1 MTALVTTKSLAATAR
16 SRAAADDFL
25 DLLPSVRQHA
35 AVVFRA
41 LPAAEREEAV
51 AEAVAAAFVAFR
63 RLRARGLDPA
73 RDFPS
78 QMAIYAALHVKDGR
92 HVGGRASSKDVLSVK
107 AQRKHGFRVES
118 LPLATRRPH
127 EDLYGGLNGQRS
139 LDAYEERLRDNH
151 QTPPPEAAAFRID
164 FPEFIGSLC
173 RRDQRLAAFLSLG
186 NSARDA
192 ATRFGLSPGR
202 VTQLRQGWCREW
214 HVRNDEDTPRRLRS
228 CRKATSERENR
239 ADAARNSA
247 TSA

>member
-1 MTALVTTKSLAATAR
+1 MTALITKSLAATA
-16 SRAAADDFL
+16 SPRAAADDFL
-25 DLLPSVRQHA
+25 DLLPRVRQHA

-41 LPAAEREEAV
+41 LPAAEREEAI

-78 QMAIYAALHVKDGR
+78 QMAVYAALHVKDGR

-151 QTPPPEAAAFRID
+151 RTPPPEAAAFRID

-173 RRDQRLAAFLSLG
+173 RRDQRLAGFLSLG
-186 NSARDA
+186 NSASNA
-192 ATRFGLSPGR
+192 AARFGLSPGR

-214 HVRNDEDTPRRLRS
+214 HVRNGEETPRLLR
-228 CRKATSERENR
+228 RREKTTSER
-239 ADAARNSA
+239 DHHPVAANSS

>member
-1 MTALVTTKSLAATAR
+1 MTALITKSLAGTAIP
-16 SRAAADDFL
+16 RAAADDFL
-25 DLLPSVRQHA
+25 DLLPRVRQHA

-41 LPAAEREEAV
+41 LPAAEREEAI

-92 HVGGRASSKDVLSVK
+92 HVGGRASSKDVLSRK

-127 EDLYGGLNGQRS
+127 EDLYGGLNGQRT

-151 QTPPPEAAAFRID
+151 CTPPPEAAAFRID

-173 RRDQRLAAFLSLG
+173 RRDQRLAGFLSLG
-186 NSARDA
+186 NSASDA
-192 ATRFGLSPGR
+192 AARFGLSPGR

-214 HVRNDEDTPRRLRS
+214 HVRNGDELPRRLRP
-228 CRKATSERENR
+228 RGKTTSARE
-239 ADAARNSA
+239 DHPVAARKSIASA
-247 TSA
+247 

>member
-1 MTALVTTKSLAATAR
+1 MTALIVKPSPRAGVAP
-16 SRAAADDFL
+16 AAAAEFL
-25 DLLPSVRQHA
+25 DLLPHVRQHA

-41 LPAAEREEAV
+41 LPAAEREEAI

-63 RLRARGLDPA
+63 RLRARGLDPV

-151 QTPPPEAAAFRID
+151 RTPPPEAAAFRID

-173 RRDQRLAAFLSLG
+173 GRDQRLAGFLSLG

-192 ATRFGLSPGR
+192 AARFGLSPGR

-214 HVRNDEDTPRRLRS
+214 HVRNGDELPRRLRP
-228 CRKATSERENR
+228 RGKTTSARE
-239 ADAARNSA
+239 DHPVAARKSIASA
-247 TSA
+247 